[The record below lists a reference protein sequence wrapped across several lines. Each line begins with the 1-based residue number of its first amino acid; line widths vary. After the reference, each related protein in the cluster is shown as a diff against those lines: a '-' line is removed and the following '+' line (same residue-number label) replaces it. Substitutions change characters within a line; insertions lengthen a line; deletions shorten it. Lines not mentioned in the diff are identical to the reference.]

1 MADTA
6 LDECI
11 KECVVARWTDA
22 AGGRVLTLGS
32 VLPINSEDRWLM
44 LQVGLGPSVEA
55 FVRFT
60 LTVSLHVHGR
70 SRRRPA
76 MLVLPAPALASCSF
90 ASATLKISEAGSLA
104 PALHEAGFSDDG
116 FVLAAT
122 FSLKEPGYVTLPNSN
137 MEVIRPANATA
148 SNILAHLKSL
158 AHTLEFTV
166 FMKPSDYARAGLKCI
181 ANHLQNDALNP
192 LGLLL
197 AADVGA
203 DSAPLDWSRCELFGT
218 GKKARR
224 DRSKSPR
231 RNVRPRT
238 SAAPPPPYHEH
249 HGAAENA
256 PPALCV
262 EGSPSCDVSPALS
275 SPPATAPIVAPN
287 TPTAPRESPQ
297 PLVPSP
303 SPRTAAVITRVDLE
317 HSLALW
323 IAQACTVNPD
333 VYCHPGLRSAL
344 RTMGRHARAA
354 DPPAFGAARARC
366 AALFFYEPRPNAAA
380 AGANHAH
387 PPELREM
394 YVTDMEQLLAWMLG
408 EEDGHRFADF
418 LAWTDLL
425 ALGGAARDA
434 VASGGDAERVADYN
448 RAKGVCISRVL
459 AEYG

>member
-22 AGGRVLTLGS
+22 AGSRVLTLGS

-192 LGLLL
+192 LGLIL

-218 GKKARR
+218 
-224 DRSKSPR
+224 
-231 RNVRPRT
+231 
-238 SAAPPPPYHEH
+238 
-249 HGAAENA
+249 
-256 PPALCV
+256 
-262 EGSPSCDVSPALS
+262 
-275 SPPATAPIVAPN
+275 
-287 TPTAPRESPQ
+287 
-297 PLVPSP
+297 
-303 SPRTAAVITRVDLE
+303 AVITRVDLE

-394 YVTDMEQLLAWMLG
+394 YVTDMERLLAWMLG